1 MFLLN
6 IFFAIIFREEKI
18 MNLFSKLKVALLGAI
33 LSFGLVASIGTKGVS
48 EVSAVGE
55 TETATVTDV
64 ITADSLGLS
73 GTTYL
78 SLDKVG
84 VNKSSSALYS
94 GNVARVKIS
103 DTENGIKMSKNKKY
117 GLVTT
122 ISGGVLKSVTVE
134 WFKNVE
140 ATLNV
145 YSSASSFANCS
156 DLYLS
161 SVGKPHTVAIPLES
175 GSTTINFTD
184 DNIKFFGVASGLGTI
199 YLNKITVEWAP
210 STFGTLDSVTVTN
223 SGTTRYVVG
232 ETYSKEGVT
241 AIKTDVNG
249 NQASIDSTEIKTKLD
264 GRIFTESDVP
274 SMTNAVTYEDK
285 ESAPFDIEVYS
296 KSSFEKVT
304 ATKEDWTG
312 TYLIVSQKGDDYFAF
327 DSSLADVD
335 VTNNNKKV
343 TDTNGKIEDAIYLSV
358 KIEKYLTGY
367 SIQTYNGGYIGL
379 TSFSR
384 PLKTSEEKLV
394 NLISF
399 DGADGISI
407 NCPVMSKDGTTTNMY
422 LRFYDASNQMR
433 FRYYSTVNTKEP
445 ISLYEYKATESTP
458 LTNWA
463 NQINDELTCNN
474 GVNPPNV
481 DTWNN
486 IKTTYFDNVIKG
498 VDLETIR
505 NEVANPNGTNLQKAL
520 AKYDY
525 IVSKYGDAQY
535 QNYLERNILIGKAN
549 VFGITS
555 NSNLPLISILS
566 LFGIGSILGVTFLLK
581 KKKENN

>member
-1 MFLLN
+1 MMN
-6 IFFAIIFREEKI
+6 IF
-18 MNLFSKLKVALLGAI
+18 SKFKVALLGAI
-33 LSFGLVASIGTKGVS
+33 LSFGLVASIEVKGVS
-48 EVSAVGE
+48 EASAAGE
-55 TETATVTDV
+55 TEPATVTDV
-64 ITADSLGLS
+64 ITADSLKLT

-103 DTENGIKMSKNKKY
+103 DTEFGIKMSKNKKY

-140 ATLNV
+140 ATLEATLNV

-161 SVGKPHTVAIPLES
+161 SVAKPQTVAIPLES
-175 GSTTINFTD
+175 GSSTINFTD
-184 DNIKFFGVASGLGTI
+184 DNIKFFGVASGSGTI

-232 ETYSKEGVT
+232 EAYSSEGV
-241 AIKTDVNG
+241 AAVKTDTNG
-249 NQASIDSTEIKTKLD
+249 NQASIDSTDIKTKLD
-264 GRIFTESDVP
+264 GHTFTEADVP
-274 SMTNAVTYEDK
+274 SMTNAVTYEGK
-285 ESAPFDIEVYS
+285 ESAPFNIEVYS

-304 ATKEDWTG
+304 AAKEDWTG
-312 TYLIVSQKGDDYFAF
+312 TYIIVSQKGEDYFAF
-327 DSSLADVD
+327 DSSSGDVGSS
-335 VTNNNKKV
+335 KKV
-343 TDTNGKIEDAIYLSV
+343 TNVDGKIEDAIYLSV

-367 SIQTYNGGYIGL
+367 SIQSYNGGYIGL
-379 TSFSR
+379 TSLST
-384 PLKTSEEKLV
+384 PIKESKE
-394 NLISF
+394 NLLNSISF

-407 NCPVMSKDGTTTNMY
+407 NCPVTSRDGTTTDMF
-422 LRFYDASNQMR
+422 LRFNDRSNQMC
-433 FRYYSTVNTKEP
+433 FKYYVAGNTMEP

-458 LTNWA
+458 LINWA
-463 NQINDELTCNN
+463 NQINNALSCDN

-481 DTWNN
+481 DAWNN
-486 IKTTYFDNVIKG
+486 IKTTYFDNIIKG

-505 NEVANPNGTNLQKAL
+505 NEVANSNGTNLQKAL

-525 IVSKYGDAQY
+525 IISKYGDKQY
-535 QNYLERNILIGKAN
+535 QNYLERNISIGKAN
-549 VFGITS
+549 TFEITS

-566 LFGIGSILGVTFLLK
+566 LMGIGSILGVTFLLK

>member
-18 MNLFSKLKVALLGAI
+18 MNIFSKFKVALLGAV
-33 LSFGLVASIGTKGVS
+33 LSFGLVTSIGTKGVS
-48 EVSAVGE
+48 EASAVGE
-55 TETATVTDV
+55 TEPATVADV

-94 GNVARVKIS
+94 GRVARVKIS
-103 DTENGIKMSKNKKY
+103 DTEFGIKMSKNKKY

-134 WFKNVE
+134 WV
-140 ATLNV
+140 
-145 YSSASSFANCS
+145 
-156 DLYLS
+156 
-161 SVGKPHTVAIPLES
+161 
-175 GSTTINFTD
+175 
-184 DNIKFFGVASGLGTI
+184 
-199 YLNKITVEWAP
+199 P

-241 AIKTDVNG
+241 AIKTDANG

-304 ATKEDWTG
+304 AAKEDWTG
-312 TYLIVSQKGDDYFAF
+312 TYIIVAQKESDYFAF

-367 SIQTYNGGYIGL
+367 SIQSYNGSFIG
-379 TSFSR
+379 TTTVSNGIDS
-384 PLKTSEEKLV
+384 KTTKLL
-394 NLISF
+394 NTISF
-399 DGADGISI
+399 DETNGISI
-407 NCPVMSKDGTTTNMY
+407 NCPITSKDGTTTDMY
-422 LRFYDASNQMR
+422 LRFNDTASQMR
-433 FRYYSTVNTKEP
+433 FRYYAAGNKMEP
-445 ISLYEYKATESTP
+445 ISLYEYKVTESTP

-463 NQINDELTCNN
+463 NQINNALRCDN
-474 GVNPPNV
+474 GVNPPDV
-481 DTWNN
+481 DAWNN
-486 IKTTYFDNVIKG
+486 IKTTYFDNVIKA

-549 VFGITS
+549 TFGITS
-555 NSNLPLISILS
+555 NSNLLLISILS